1 MVRLQAWKSL
11 VALIAAITVTAAVSS
26 AEAATRKRPA
36 GQQITTGPVQRTVY
50 TRTDEFGRKRTSI
63 IVQRRSYLDPGTTVL
78 PGQRKYSDYA
88 TQPFWSP
95 TDVLGPGRG
104 AYDRNPLGARW
115 EFGGG
120 GRY

>member
-1 MVRLQAWKSL
+1 MSLKSSIVL
-11 VALIAAITVTAAVSS
+11 VAMIVVAAALASS
-26 AEAATRKRPA
+26 AEAATKRKPA
-36 GQQITTGPVQRTVY
+36 GQQIGPVQRTVY
-50 TRTDEFGRKRTSI
+50 TRTDENGRRRTTI

-104 AYDRNPLGARW
+104 AYDRSPMSARW
-115 EFGGG
+115 EFGGP
-120 GRY
+120 RW

>member
-1 MVRLQAWKSL
+1 MSLKSFIVL
-11 VALIAAITVTAAVSS
+11 VATVAVAAALASS
-26 AEAATRKRPA
+26 AEAATKRKPA
-36 GQQITTGPVQRTVY
+36 GQQVGPVQRTVY
-50 TRTDEFGRKRTSI
+50 TRTDESGRRRTTI

-104 AYDRNPLGARW
+104 AYDRNPMSARW
-115 EFGGG
+115 EFSGP
-120 GRY
+120 RW